1 MPTIVGCD
9 NVLMHFDTFSH
20 GESNSVFFLTH
31 IHGDHL
37 TGLHTGW
44 AKGPLYCTATS
55 ARFLKK
61 TFAIPSMRL
70 NVLDYG
76 QFAKVKHPV
85 TGEIC
90 NSFIVCAIDATH
102 CPGSAM
108 FYLNRTPTL
117 GSVLYTGDYRPTL
130 KLEDDLADFNFPIDT
145 LFVDGSCVLDYCKTL
160 PTIDDTIM
168 TIDQIAQDHQHLKH
182 AAIIS
187 KGVGDEEVLEKSLA
201 SFPEYGIKVLSHKR
215 LQLMEI
221 CECPIAAMAQRRD
234 EFERKLFIVNSKAD
248 VPKRYVPDGVLFIT
262 PSLLWWL
269 RRFDDITEEV
279 NVDVEH
285 FNQEGNHFRVVC
297 SKHASLEEVAWL
309 IKHIGASR
317 AFPICPALHRGK
329 PFSEVLS
336 PMFPRLQFVKPP
348 IQKQKNADDE
358 KALAI
363 VRKAIQDIETE
374 EKNKREENDEWLQI
388 LRLGDAEITTNACSL
403 ASSSSG
409 WLANPGA
416 TGTMQDPVEFSGYN
430 FRPHTDSSDEEFTSD
445 LVGFKIKKPR
455 H

>member
-1 MPTIVGCD
+1 
-9 NVLMHFDTFSH
+9 MHFDTFSH

-44 AKGPLYCTATS
+44 TKGPRNCTATS

-130 KLEDDLADFNFPIDT
+130 KLEDDLADLNFPIDT

-168 TIDQIAQDHQHLKH
+168 TLDQIAQDHQHLKH
-182 AAIIS
+182 AA
-187 KGVGDEEVLEKSLA
+187 K
-201 SFPEYGIKVLSHKR
+201 YWKR
-215 LQLMEI
+215 
-221 CECPIAAMAQRRD
+221 
-234 EFERKLFIVNSKAD
+234 V
-248 VPKRYVPDGVLFIT
+248 
-262 PSLLWWL
+262 W
-269 RRFDDITEEV
+269 
-279 NVDVEH
+279 
-285 FNQEGNHFRVVC
+285 
-297 SKHASLEEVAWL
+297 
-309 IKHIGASR
+309 R
-317 AFPICPALHRGK
+317 AFQ
-329 PFSEVLS
+329 S
-336 PMFPRLQFVKPP
+336 
-348 IQKQKNADDE
+348 
-358 KALAI
+358 
-363 VRKAIQDIETE
+363 T
-374 EKNKREENDEWLQI
+374 
-388 LRLGDAEITTNACSL
+388 
-403 ASSSSG
+403 ASK
-409 WLANPGA
+409 
-416 TGTMQDPVEFSGYN
+416 F
-430 FRPHTDSSDEEFTSD
+430 
-445 LVGFKIKKPR
+445 
-455 H
+455 